1 MFVKIYAILSLLI
14 EICLCLLT
22 DIIGGW
28 SDIWVPFALFLG
40 LFVGFLLLHILF
52 LCIVAPFLITKKPC
66 DSPNKFC
73 KFMVDYTVQSIL
85 ILLRVKVKATGVE
98 KLPTDK
104 RFLLVSNH
112 RSGFDPMVKISEFM
126 EYNIAYVSKPENF
139 RIPLVGQFIP
149 RCCYMTID
157 RDNARNAM
165 KTLHRA
171 TDLIKKDVVSIGIYP
186 EGTRTR
192 TGELLEF
199 KDGIFYV
206 AKKAPCPVI
215 VATVKG
221 TEKILKNFPFK
232 KTTVELDILKVIE
245 PSDFEDKIT
254 HAISEEC
261 RDIMLKHL
269 GK

>member
-14 EICLCLLT
+14 EGCLCLFT

-28 SDIWVPFALFLG
+28 ADVWVPFALFFG
-40 LFVGFLLLHILF
+40 LFIGFVVLHVLF
-52 LCIVAPFLITKKPC
+52 LCVTTPFLITKKPREKV
-66 DSPNKFC
+66 NRFC

-85 ILLRVKVKATGVE
+85 LILRVKVKTSGIE

-112 RSGFDPMVKISEFM
+112 RSGFDPMVKIAELM

-139 RIPLVGQFIP
+139 KIPLVGQYMP
-149 RCCYMTID
+149 QCLYMTID

-171 TDLIKKDVVSIGIYP
+171 TDLVKNDLVSIGIYP

-199 KDGIFYV
+199 KDGVFYV
-206 AKKAPCPVI
+206 AKKAPCPV
-215 VATVKG
+215 VVVTVKG
-221 TEKILKNFPFK
+221 TENILKNFPFK
-232 KTTVELDILKVIE
+232 KTQVEFDVLDVMQ
-245 PSDFEDKIT
+245 PSDFAEKTT
-254 HAISEEC
+254 HDISEEC
-261 RDIMLKHL
+261 REIMLKHL